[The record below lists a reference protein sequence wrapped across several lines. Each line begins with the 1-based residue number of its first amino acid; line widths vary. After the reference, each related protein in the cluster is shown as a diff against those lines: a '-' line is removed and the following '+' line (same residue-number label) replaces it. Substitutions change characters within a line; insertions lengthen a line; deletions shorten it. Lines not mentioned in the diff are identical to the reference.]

1 MHIFVVIYLLI
12 VQILILFIIF
22 IINYEKKY
30 LFIIVE
36 YFL

>member
-1 MHIFVVIYLLI
+1 MHIFVVIYCLI

-22 IINYEKKY
+22 IINDEKKY
-30 LFIIVE
+30 LFIIFE